1 MEDEATL
8 EEFDGLP
15 PQPVSAEA
23 VKSLGESEAVT
34 GTMPIM
40 SEFNDVITEFL
51 VIKEGT
57 MHALGFN
64 PDTEKWHHLESRD
77 FSKETAH
84 TVEEELMDRLY
95 DWREKRVKPFLIEN
109 DLIPNIEI

>member
-1 MEDEATL
+1 MKDESTL
-8 EEFDGLP
+8 EVFDGLP

-34 GTMPIM
+34 GTMPIE

-57 MHALGFN
+57 MHALAFD
-64 PDTEKWHHLESRD
+64 PDTEKWHCLESCE
-77 FSKETAH
+77 FSQENVH
-84 TVEEELMDRLY
+84 EIEDELLDRLY
-95 DWREKRVKPFLIEN
+95 DWREKQVKPFLIEN
-109 DLIPNIEI
+109 DLIPNVEI